1 VMVSQTE
8 AWLFTMLVFALLYRS
23 DVKTRASFSS
33 ERVSGVIS
41 LLQKQVWSKWL
52 LKYEVTL
59 ELSSDIVVTNNA
71 RGLLNGVVH
80 KLSIR
85 DAKSSLTST
94 GMPRKGEDGR
104 TEAG

>member
-1 VMVSQTE
+1 MDIERVLGWGESVYVRECLRLGS
-8 AWLFTMLVFALLYRS
+8 
-23 DVKTRASFSS
+23 SFGTV
-33 ERVSGVIS
+33 RVSGVIS
-41 LLQKQVWSKWL
+41 LLQKQVWPKWL

-85 DAKSSLTST
+85 DAESSLTST